1 MSPAP
6 ILSNDGQQNPES
18 KNLSIEIEP
27 SYPLIVATAEFF
39 RAQKKPRQSL
49 ELCRLGLNH
58 FPGDMGLRL
67 GMAMSYLDLSEKEKA
82 RMEIKTVVQELKQLA
97 PVLDSISKNLRHN
110 EQNKLSD
117 WFHQLSQ
124 VLTNYPEEDSE
135 GKSDTPV
142 PSLFPEE
149 EFRTGTDSP
158 IPANPPQGIL
168 ETKAYFQNSDKEAS
182 LLNPR
187 KIEAGKEMPKGVAS
201 DSNILSTLTGWLS
214 QLKEEKA

>member
-6 ILSNDGQQNPES
+6 ILGNDSQQHPER

-49 ELCRLGLNH
+49 ELYRLGMNY

-67 GMAMSYLDLSEKEKA
+67 GMAMSYLDLSEKEKGL
-82 RMEIKTVVQELKQLA
+82 MEIKTAVKELIQLA

-110 EQNKLSD
+110 EQNKLSE

-124 VLTNYPEEDSE
+124 VLSKYPEEDPD
-135 GKSDTPV
+135 GKADTSV

-149 EFRTGTDSP
+149 EFRTGAESH
-158 IPANPPQGIL
+158 IPANPPQGVL
-168 ETKAYFQNSDKEAS
+168 ETKAYSQIANKETS
-182 LLNPR
+182 LLTPE
-187 KIEAGKEMPKGVAS
+187 KSKDGKEMPKGVPS
-201 DSNILSTLTGWLS
+201 DSNILSTLTGWLY
-214 QLKEEKA
+214 QLKEGKA

>member
-6 ILSNDGQQNPES
+6 ILSNDGQQPES

-49 ELCRLGLNH
+49 ELCRMGLNH
-58 FPGDMGLRL
+58 FPGDIGLRL

-82 RMEIKTVVQELKQLA
+82 RMEIKTVVQELNQLA
-97 PVLDSISKNLRHN
+97 PILDSMSENLRRN
-110 EQNKLSD
+110 EQNKLAE

-124 VLTNYPEEDSE
+124 VLTKYPEEDPE
-135 GKSDTPV
+135 GKAGTPA

-149 EFRTGTDSP
+149 EFRTSTDSP
-158 IPANPPQGIL
+158 IPANRPQGVL
-168 ETKAYFQNSDKEAS
+168 ETKAYSQIADREAS
-182 LLNPR
+182 LLNPE
-187 KIEAGKEMPKGVAS
+187 KNKAGQERSKGVAS

>member
-6 ILSNDGQQNPES
+6 ILSNDGQQHPES

-82 RMEIKTVVQELKQLA
+82 RMEIKTVVQELNQLA
-97 PVLDSISKNLRHN
+97 PVLDSISKNLRRN
-110 EQNKLSD
+110 EQNKLSE

-124 VLTNYPEEDSE
+124 ILSKYPEEDPE
-135 GKSDTPV
+135 GKADTPV

-149 EFRTGTDSP
+149 EFRTGSDSP
-158 IPANPPQGIL
+158 IPANPPQGVL
-168 ETKAYFQNSDKEAS
+168 ETKAYSQIADKEVS
-182 LLNPR
+182 LLNPG

>member
-6 ILSNDGQQNPES
+6 ILNNDGQQHPES

-49 ELCRLGLNH
+49 ELCRLGLNN

-67 GMAMSYLDLSEKEKA
+67 EMAMSYLDLSEKEKA
-82 RMEIKTVVQELKQLA
+82 RIEIKTVVQELYQLA
-97 PVLDSISKNLRHN
+97 PVLDSISKNLQQN
-110 EQNKLSD
+110 EQNKLSE

-124 VLTNYPEEDSE
+124 VLSNYPEEDPE
-135 GKSDTPV
+135 GKADTPST
-142 PSLFPEE
+142 SLFPEE
-149 EFRTGTDSP
+149 EFRTRADSQ
-158 IPANPPQGIL
+158 IPVNPPQGVL
-168 ETKAYFQNSDKEAS
+168 ETKAYSPIADKETS
-182 LLNPR
+182 LLTPGKNQ
-187 KIEAGKEMPKGVAS
+187 EGKERSMLVPS

-214 QLKEEKA
+214 QLKENKV

>member
-6 ILSNDGQQNPES
+6 ILSNGGQQHPES

-27 SYPLIVATAEFF
+27 SYPLIVATAGFF

-49 ELCRLGLNH
+49 DLCRLGLNH

-67 GMAMSYLDLSEKEKA
+67 EMAMSYLDLSEKEKA
-82 RMEIKTVVQELKQLA
+82 RMEIKTVVQELNQLA
-97 PVLDSISKNLRHN
+97 PVLDSISENLRRN
-110 EQNKLSD
+110 EQNKLSE

-124 VLTNYPEEDSE
+124 VLTKCPEEDPE
-135 GKSDTPV
+135 GKADPPV

-158 IPANPPQGIL
+158 IPANPPQGVL
-168 ETKAYFQNSDKEAS
+168 ETKAYSQIADKETS

-187 KIEAGKEMPKGVAS
+187 KNEAGKETSKGVGS

-214 QLKEEKA
+214 QLKEERA